1 MFKDDSV
8 IPQAASPIPA
18 APLSAEEVIALFRSR
33 WQASYDMQI
42 VTRRHRLY
50 VQVMWAY
57 LEQQSFPLTEDAYR
71 QHLSEVLEVVNRL
84 GEAGAVRDWLQTTK
98 DRPRLGKAL
107 SLQLPGEGR
116 LEEFL
121 L

>member
-8 IPQAASPIPA
+8 MLQAASSTPA
-18 APLSAEEVIALFRSR
+18 APLSAEEVVALFRSR

-42 VTRRHRLY
+42 VTRRRRLY

-57 LEQQSFPLTEDAYR
+57 FAQQTFPLTEEAYR
-71 QHLSEVLEVVNRL
+71 QHLAEVIEVVNRL
-84 GEAGAVRDWLQTTK
+84 GEAGSVRAWLQTTK

>member
-1 MFKDDSV
+1 MFKDDSGM
-8 IPQAASPIPA
+8 PQAASSTPA
-18 APLSAEEVIALFRSR
+18 APLSADEVVALFRSR

-42 VTRRHRLY
+42 VTRRRRLY

-57 LEQQSFPLTEDAYR
+57 LEQQSFPLTEDAYC
-71 QHLSEVLEVVNRL
+71 QHLAEVLEVVNRL
-84 GEAGAVRDWLQTTK
+84 GEAGAVRAWLQTTK

-107 SLQLPGEGR
+107 SLQLQGEGR